1 MSGTEC
7 GMLEKKQEGR
17 FFMYIGNHLSS
28 AKGYEAMGKQAV
40 RLGGETFAFFTRN
53 PRGGKAKEIKPEDV
67 EKFLE
72 IAKEQH
78 FGKIVAHAPY
88 TMNACAAK
96 EDIRELAHTMFTD
109 DLKRMEYTPGNYY
122 NFHPGS
128 HVGQGTETGITLIA
142 ELLNQVL
149 YPEQTTTVLLET
161 MAGKG
166 SEVGRNFEE
175 LQAIIERV
183 DLKEKIGVC
192 FDTCHVWD
200 AGYDIVEHLD
210 EVLKEFDR
218 IIGLE
223 RLKAIHLNDSMNPL
237 GSHKDRH
244 ARLGEGQIGSEALQ
258 RIVCHEKL
266 QGLPFILETPNDD
279 EGYAA
284 EIAIVK
290 SWREGLK

>member
-1 MSGTEC
+1 
-7 GMLEKKQEGR
+7 
-17 FFMYIGNHLSS
+17 MYIGNHLSS

-96 EDIRELAHTMFTD
+96 ENIRELAHTMFTD

-149 YPEQTTTVLLET
+149 HPEQTTTVLLET

-192 FDTCHVWD
+192 LDTCHVWD

-244 ARLGEGQIGSEALQ
+244 ARLGEGQIGPEALQ

-266 QGLPFILETPNDD
+266 
-279 EGYAA
+279 
-284 EIAIVK
+284 
-290 SWREGLK
+290 